1 MNVIVIMSDEHQA
14 RVTGHGGHPVVQTP
28 NLDALA
34 ASSTVFDGAY
44 TPSPICVPARASW
57 ATGRPVRDIAMW
69 DNAMAYDGST
79 PGWGHALQQAG
90 VRVESIGKL
99 HYRRT
104 EDPTGFDRE
113 ILPMHIAGGIGQVWG
128 SVRDP
133 LPVRQHAD
141 LLVSWSGGGES
152 DYTRYDRRICEA
164 ACRWITE
171 AAGKGRPFVLYVG
184 FVAPHFPYIAPEEFY
199 ELYDPA
205 DVPVAKLHP
214 DTGAE
219 RHPWVEAHA
228 GVLPDLDASNTPEE
242 RRRSTAAYW
251 GLVSS
256 LDANVGKILDALD
269 ATGTAE
275 ETLTIYT
282 SDHGENLGAR
292 GLWGKSM
299 LYEESSRIPLIVN
312 GPGVPAGR
320 ICSTPTSLLDGYATI
335 TQAAGV
341 AADERP
347 GTRSWCDLA
356 GEPDDPD
363 RVVISEYHA
372 FGSPSAG
379 FLVRR
384 GDVKLHHYVGFEP
397 ELFDLAADPEELVN
411 LADDPAYAETR
422 AELEAEL
429 AAVCD
434 PAAVDRAAK
443 ADQAALIERFGGREA
458 ALAAGTVAQTPVPE
472 D

>member
-1 MNVIVIMSDEHQA
+1 MNVVVIMSDEHQA
-14 RVTGHGGHPVVQTP
+14 AVTGHGGHPVVRTP
-28 NLDALA
+28 NLDAFA
-34 ASSTVFDGAY
+34 ATSTVFDAAY
-44 TPSPICVPARASW
+44 TPSPICVPARAAW
-57 ATGRPVRDIAMW
+57 ATGRPVRDLALW
-69 DNAMAYDGST
+69 DNAMAYEGAT
-79 PGWGHALQQAG
+79 PGWGHALQRGG

-104 EDPTGFDRE
+104 GDPTGFDRE

-128 SVRDP
+128 SVREP
-133 LPVRQHAD
+133 LPVRRHTD

-152 DYTRYDRRICEA
+152 DYTRYDRAICDA
-164 ACRWITE
+164 ACRWITD
-171 AAGKGRPFVLYVG
+171 AATQGEPFVLYVG
-184 FVAPHFPYIAPEEFY
+184 FVAPHFPYIAPEEFFGV
-199 ELYDPA
+199 YDPD

-214 DTGAE
+214 DTGAV

-228 GVLPDLDASNTPEE
+228 GVLPDMDASNTPEE
-242 RRRSTAAYW
+242 RRRCTAAYW

-256 LDANVGKILDALD
+256 LDAHVGQILDALD

-275 ETLTIYT
+275 DTLTIYT
-282 SDHGENLGAR
+282 SDHGENLGTR

-299 LYEESSRIPLIVN
+299 LYEESSRVPLVVR
-312 GPGVPAGR
+312 GPGVPVGHT
-320 ICSTPTSLLDGYATI
+320 CSTPTSLLDGYATI

-341 AADERP
+341 DAEDRP

-356 GEPDDPD
+356 GETDDPK

-379 FLVRR
+379 FLVRK

-411 LADDPAYAETR
+411 LAEDPAYADVRT
-422 AELEAEL
+422 ELSAEL
-429 AAVCD
+429 AAACD
-434 PAAVDRAAK
+434 PVAVDRAAK
-443 ADQAALIERFGGREA
+443 ADQAALVARFGGREA
-458 ALAAGTVAQTPVPE
+458 ALAVGTVAQTPVP
-472 D
+472 DD